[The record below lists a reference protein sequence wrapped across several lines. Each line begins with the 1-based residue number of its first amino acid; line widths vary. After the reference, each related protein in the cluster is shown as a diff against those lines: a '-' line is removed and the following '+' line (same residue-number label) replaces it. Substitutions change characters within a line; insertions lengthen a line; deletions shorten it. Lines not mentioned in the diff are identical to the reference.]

1 MKIAIA
7 NRDPNAYP
15 GGDLVQIA
23 ALRKEFEELG
33 LSIEW
38 PLYPMKPSFSN
49 YDLVHAYHLNFGWSN
64 IIFTNIWEQNKPYFI
79 TAIFYPTTE
88 LGSSEEQMREYV
100 NRSLFTVVHSNWEK
114 SELLDITHCDESK
127 IRIIPNGVEKE
138 FVSEVNDEYS
148 RSGVITVT
156 ARDGDKNTDLVE
168 KACKELNIPYSNISK
183 VDRSAIPLIYKLAKV
198 FVNASSSERMSLTT
212 HEALASHCR
221 VVSTKYNRGNEWY
234 PQLVTCDPADYE
246 DLKYKIELAYNSPY
260 WSYLPNVAARELT
273 WENTAKEYLKW
284 IRLALQ

>member
-114 SELLDITHCDESK
+114 SE
-127 IRIIPNGVEKE
+127 
-138 FVSEVNDEYS
+138 
-148 RSGVITVT
+148 
-156 ARDGDKNTDLVE
+156 
-168 KACKELNIPYSNISK
+168 
-183 VDRSAIPLIYKLAKV
+183 
-198 FVNASSSERMSLTT
+198 
-212 HEALASHCR
+212 
-221 VVSTKYNRGNEWY
+221 
-234 PQLVTCDPADYE
+234 
-246 DLKYKIELAYNSPY
+246 
-260 WSYLPNVAARELT
+260 
-273 WENTAKEYLKW
+273 
-284 IRLALQ
+284 